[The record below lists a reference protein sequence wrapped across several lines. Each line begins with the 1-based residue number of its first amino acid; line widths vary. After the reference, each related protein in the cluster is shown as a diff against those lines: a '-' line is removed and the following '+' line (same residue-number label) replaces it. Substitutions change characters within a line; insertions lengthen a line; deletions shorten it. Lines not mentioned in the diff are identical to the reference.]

1 MVAPAIAVMIVV
13 AMVPA
18 IVAKMMPV
26 NMSRQL
32 GLRLPR
38 RYELCA
44 RTTHRTGCSGCGKRE
59 QGGSR
64 DYANSSRFHV
74 KPPMRICKISCEAL
88 QTVAQH
94 LCSCPAGLLRHRIFP
109 GRATSLEGKRG
120 SLRFHLFVRSTVQM
134 AISNAAAYVVSV
146 WPGVIRVGSVNR
158 RS

>member
-1 MVAPAIAVMIVV
+1 MAPAIAVMIVV

-26 NMSRQL
+26 NMSRRLCL
-32 GLRLPR
+32 GLPR

-44 RTTHRTGCSGCGKRE
+44 RTTYWTGCSGCGKRE

-64 DYANSSRFHV
+64 DYANSSQIHV

-94 LCSCPAGLLRHRIFP
+94 LCSCPAGRLRYRIFS
-109 GRATSLEGKRG
+109 GRATSLEGERG

-134 AISNAAAYVVSV
+134 HISNAAAYV
-146 WPGVIRVGSVNR
+146 
-158 RS
+158 